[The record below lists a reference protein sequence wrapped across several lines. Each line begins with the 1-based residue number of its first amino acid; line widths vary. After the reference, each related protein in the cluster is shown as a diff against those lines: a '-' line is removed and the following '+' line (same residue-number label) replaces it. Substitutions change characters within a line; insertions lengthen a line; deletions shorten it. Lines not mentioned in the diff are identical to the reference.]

1 VQFPLSFLRRAFF
14 GAALALS
21 MAQAGAQAATQPAAE
36 PAAEPPR
43 FDILEFE
50 VVGNT
55 VLPDAQ
61 IEAAVMPFMGP
72 QHNLNDVEAAR
83 AALEKL
89 YQGAG
94 YLTVFVDI
102 PDQRVDEGTVRLQVT
117 EGRVDRLS
125 VTGSRYYAQGR
136 IRAIAAEVA
145 EGQVPN
151 FNVVQV
157 QVAALSRSET
167 RRVQPVLKPGA
178 VPGTVDVE
186 LKVADQ
192 LPAGASIEFN
202 NNHAAGV
209 TPLHVVA
216 NLHYD
221 NLLQREH
228 SISLT
233 LMSTP
238 TAPEQS
244 KVAVL
249 GYTVPFESGNS
260 LSASLIHSNSNVA
273 TLGGTQAL
281 GKGTT
286 VGLRYLRS
294 LGPLPLNGWHA
305 LTLGADYKDLQE
317 QTIFGASSIS
327 TPLRYAPLQLGY
339 SGGLGSAR
347 WQSQWGLNL
356 GYGFGPLLRR
366 EVRDCPSAG
375 GGIAPVDQ
383 FACKRAGADGSF
395 LTARLDLR
403 QSLITGDWGML
414 SARGVGQLANEPLVS
429 AEQFVL
435 GGSDTVRGYYDS
447 SALGDGGLLGSLEWR
462 RDFAPLLRRTAGEA
476 ASANLREFSLLAFFD
491 GGRVYT
497 QNALPGTPVHETLA
511 SIGLGLRLQTTTGL
525 NLSLDFAHAL
535 KDIAGQNVPGALL
548 HLRLGQKL

>member
-1 VQFPLSFLRRAFF
+1 VLSTLPLLRRALA

-21 MAQAGAQAATQPAAE
+21 LAHAGAQGTAA

-50 VVGNT
+50 VVGNS

-61 IEAAVMPFMGP
+61 IELAVMPFMGP
-72 QHNLNDVEAAR
+72 QHSLNDVEGAR

-89 YQGAG
+89 YQTAG

-102 PDQRVDEGTVRLQVT
+102 PDQRVDEGVVRLQVT

-136 IRAIAAEVA
+136 IRALAAEVA

-151 FNVVQV
+151 FNVVQD

-178 VPGTVDVE
+178 VPGTVNVE

-192 LPAGASIEFN
+192 LPAGASIELN

-238 TAPEQS
+238 SAPEQS

-260 LSASLIHSNSNVA
+260 LSGSVIYSNSNIA

-294 LGPLPLNGWHA
+294 LGQLPYNGWHA
-305 LTLGADYKDLQE
+305 LSLGADYKNLQE

-339 SGGLGSAR
+339 SGGLASAR
-347 WQSQWGLNL
+347 WATQWGLNL
-356 GYGFGPLLRR
+356 VYSFAPLLRR
-366 EVRDCPSAG
+366 DVTDCPSAG
-375 GGIAPVDQ
+375 GGITPVDQ
-383 FACKRAGADGSF
+383 FACKRSGADGSF
-395 LTARLDLR
+395 LTAKLDLR
-403 QSLITGDWGML
+403 QTLITTDWGQL
-414 SARGVGQLANEPLVS
+414 SLRGVGQLANEPLVS

-435 GGSDTVRGYYDS
+435 GGAETVRGYYDS

-462 RDFAPLLRRTAGEA
+462 RDFAPLLRRMAGEA
-476 ASANLREFSLLAFFD
+476 ASANLREISLLAFFEA
-491 GGRVYT
+491 GRTYT
-497 QNALPGTPVHETLA
+497 QSALPGTPGRETLA
-511 SIGLGLRLQTTTGL
+511 SIGLGLRLQTTTGF